1 MNPEYIAKQVRYYN
15 QSISPS
21 ARADA
26 LWRIASH
33 ADLFEPQVNGPLSDG
48 QMDYVLDWLNRQGYA
63 IAQDLFSFH

>member
-26 LWRIASH
+26 LWRIASN
-33 ADLFEPQVNGPLSDG
+33 ADLFKPQVNGPLSVV
-48 QMDYVLDWLNRQGYA
+48 QKTQVLGWLASQGFA
-63 IAQDLFSFH
+63 VVQDFFSL

>member
-26 LWRIASH
+26 LWRIASN
-33 ADLFEPQVNGPLSDG
+33 ADLFKPQVNGPLSAV
-48 QMDYVLDWLNRQGYA
+48 QKTQVLGWLASQGFA
-63 IAQDLFSFH
+63 VVQDLFSL